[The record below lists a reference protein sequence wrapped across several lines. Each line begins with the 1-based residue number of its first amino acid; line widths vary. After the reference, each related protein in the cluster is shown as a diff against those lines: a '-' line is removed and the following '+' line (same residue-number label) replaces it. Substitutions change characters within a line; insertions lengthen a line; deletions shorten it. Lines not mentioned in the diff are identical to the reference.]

1 MKSKTTI
8 GVYAIGICVTVAA
21 CSVLLYYFLKKKER
35 SHRDMNLDK
44 QIKTAGRPLQKKRGR
59 FQTPRR
65 VTLSKHA
72 LHTKKVTNSA
82 KVTHTISNETSGNSS
97 TKLDISSTSRKIK
110 DYSPS
115 SYVQSLEVGTSST
128 SSPEKSKDQYS
139 SESYPPAIIRKRKEL
154 VNIIRLRASR
164 HQRPKILLPSEK
176 LKELR
181 DDKAKSVE
189 SVSATK
195 LHIAEETPSPT
206 EIDSYCYCGQD
217 VAIYSDAAGELNE
230 NYKVKLLPTIV
241 KPVSFDP
248 YSPEDLTQVE
258 GASEEMSKNSTQ
270 MYLKPMNHHII
281 IPFLPIL
288 HAITYASKHGQLL
301 EELLQ
306 NYDYFE
312 SQFT

>member
-8 GVYAIGICVTVAA
+8 GVYAIGVCVTVAA

-35 SHRDMNLDK
+35 SHKDMNLDK
-44 QIKTAGRPLQKKRGR
+44 EIKTAGRPLRKKRGR

-65 VTLSKHA
+65 ITLSKHA

-82 KVTHTISNETSGNSS
+82 KMTHTTSNETFGNSS

-110 DYSPS
+110 DHSPS
-115 SYVQSLEVGTSST
+115 SYVQPLEVGISST

-139 SESYPPAIIRKRKEL
+139 SESYPPAIIRKHKEL
-154 VNIIRLRASR
+154 
-164 HQRPKILLPSEK
+164 PKILLPSEK
-176 LKELR
+176 SEELR
-181 DDKAKSVE
+181 DDKTKSVE

-206 EIDSYCYCGQD
+206 EVIPIDSYCYCGQD

-230 NYKVKLLPTIV
+230 NCKVKLLPTIV